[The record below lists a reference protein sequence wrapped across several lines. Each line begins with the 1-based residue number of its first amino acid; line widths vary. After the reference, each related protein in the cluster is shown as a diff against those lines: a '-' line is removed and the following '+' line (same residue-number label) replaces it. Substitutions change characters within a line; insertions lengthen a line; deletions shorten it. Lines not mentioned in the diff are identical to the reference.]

1 MINKS
6 QIVFLIEQ
14 LNKIIGIM
22 ENENELNWI
31 RGVIIIKNY
40 LVYTI
45 NSNEVNEIENLKAAF
60 DIWRGIHAGNGSFA
74 DFYIWRDDFN
84 ERENQNLN
92 FENIKKNIWEAFIK
106 LGFEA

>member
-14 LNKIIGIM
+14 LNKIIEIM
-22 ENENELNWI
+22 EGENESNWI
-31 RGVIIIKNY
+31 RAMKIIKNH
-40 LVYTI
+40 LAETVT
-45 NSNEVNEIENLKAAF
+45 SNEVNEIENLKAAF
-60 DIWRGIHAGNGSFA
+60 DIWRVIHAGNGSFS

-92 FENIKKNIWEAFIK
+92 FENIKTNIWEAFRK